1 MHLSPCAQHAAFCL
15 NGFLVTPTQVQE
27 KSFSR
32 PYIPLVEMLCSN
44 IIAIQHQDIK
54 DVDGT
59 DFSLGFPLR
68 SAIQRFIIQTVEIS
82 ALIYSLFF
90 DRTSLLAR
98 RHLSRY

>member
-1 MHLSPCAQHAAFCL
+1 
-15 NGFLVTPTQVQE
+15 
-27 KSFSR
+27 
-32 PYIPLVEMLCSN
+32 MLRSN

-68 SAIQRFIIQTVEIS
+68 RAIQRFIIQTVDIS
-82 ALIYSLFF
+82 ALFYSLFF
-90 DRTSLLAR
+90 DRTLLAR